1 MSDFSN
7 SASEKK
13 LLLLAKKGE
22 VLAVKYLMNL
32 LLKPGHAIA
41 WRILRNQADAEEV
54 VQEAVFQLWRSA
66 EQFEGKSSLKTYFT
80 KIVIRECHSLLK
92 YRHKKESFDTL
103 NETHEEIAP
112 FQIDLRL
119 HQEIIQ
125 HSLEKLSSKQRMA
138 LVLWAFHDMTAEEIG
153 QVMDLNKNAVD
164 QLLWRAKVSLRKE
177 LAER

>member
-22 VLAVKYLMNL
+22 VFAVKYLMNL

-54 VQEAVFQLWRSA
+54 VQEAMLQLWRSA

-80 KIVIRECHSLLK
+80 KIVMRECNSFLK

-103 NETHEEIAP
+103 NETHEEVAH

-125 HSLEKLSSKQRMA
+125 QSLEKLSSKQRMA
-138 LVLWAFHDMTAEEIG
+138 LVLWVFHDMTAEEIG